1 METLK
6 PKNHGRVRSVEQR
19 AQSGGGL
26 VYVSSSAAV
35 LILLTRVSVIAGAV
49 IVRFPFFRN
58 VTQIKRHEN
67 SAQVSYLQ
75 TVLEI
80 CKCSENL
87 QLNCEVVFST
97 RELMEAP

>member
-1 METLK
+1 MKTSK
-6 PKNHGRVRSVEQR
+6 PKKRGRVRSVEQR

-35 LILLTRVSVIAGAV
+35 LILQTRVSVVVCAV
-49 IVRFPFFRN
+49 TVRFPYFRN
-58 VTQIKRHEN
+58 KTQIKQHEN

-87 QLNCEVVFST
+87 QLNCEVVF
-97 RELMEAP
+97 P

>member
-6 PKNHGRVRSVEQR
+6 PKNRGRVRSVEQR

-26 VYVSSSAAV
+26 VYVLSSATV

-49 IVRFPFFRN
+49 T
-58 VTQIKRHEN
+58 VTQIKQHEN

-87 QLNCEVVFST
+87 QLNCEVVFP
-97 RELMEAP
+97 RED